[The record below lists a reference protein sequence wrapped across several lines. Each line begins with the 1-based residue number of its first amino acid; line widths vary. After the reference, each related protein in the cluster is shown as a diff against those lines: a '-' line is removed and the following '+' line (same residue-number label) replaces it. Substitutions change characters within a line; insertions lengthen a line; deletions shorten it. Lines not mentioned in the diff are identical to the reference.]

1 MLAEAIYAFVISSCY
16 CSLIT
21 SALLEIASQV
31 EKISY
36 NRIPKELVRNI
47 DQAYSL
53 LCTWSFTVAMFIFT
67 HLNGIYNNL
76 DYLLFKQ
83 IKFVYSSKNCPT
95 PIQSELSLINAL
107 LTQRENGGGWMNLK
121 INYMKVI
128 EKIYYFVVACAFYQI
143 NPQQFSSYGAQ
154 SVFSKP
160 SPLCD
165 SHFLQ
170 CQ

>member
-1 MLAEAIYAFVISSCY
+1 MISRAPSIELMNTREVAIKSTKNSKGHVAWSNFSGNLHTMEQILHKTKMFWCCLKCGGWKVVNVVYILLHCCHEVRDEYNQKCDEICWQKPYISSCY

-76 DYLLFKQ
+76 
-83 IKFVYSSKNCPT
+83 
-95 PIQSELSLINAL
+95 IQS
-107 LTQRENGGGWMNLK
+107 
-121 INYMKVI
+121 
-128 EKIYYFVVACAFYQI
+128 
-143 NPQQFSSYGAQ
+143 
-154 SVFSKP
+154 
-160 SPLCD
+160 
-165 SHFLQ
+165 
-170 CQ
+170 